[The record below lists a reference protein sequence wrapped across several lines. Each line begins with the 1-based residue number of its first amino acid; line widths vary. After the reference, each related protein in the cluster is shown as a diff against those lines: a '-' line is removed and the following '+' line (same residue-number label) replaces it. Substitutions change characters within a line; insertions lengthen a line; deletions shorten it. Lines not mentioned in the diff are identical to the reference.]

1 MKKCISKS
9 VSLTLILAFAKQV
22 AMTDALHRWATAC
35 SALSSSSRSS
45 RMVFKGIMCFALIV
59 FFVSC
64 RSMRSIPTTKSN
76 DSVTFVH
83 EKASID
89 TIYLRDSVFISE
101 RQRGDTVYLT
111 RTEWRDR
118 WRTRIE
124 RDTVVDVRVEKEV
137 VQLPPE
143 RYVPKFYK
151 WCTGL
156 LFAIGLSAF
165 GYWLLKWWL
174 TRYL

>member
-1 MKKCISKS
+1 MP
-9 VSLTLILAFAKQV
+9 VTN
-22 AMTDALHRWATAC
+22 
-35 SALSSSSRSS
+35 
-45 RMVFKGIMCFALIV
+45 
-59 FFVSC
+59 
-64 RSMRSIPTTKSN
+64 SN

-143 RYVPKFYK
+143 RYIPKFYK

-156 LFAIGLSAF
+156 LFAIGLLAI
-165 GYWLLKWWL
+165 GYGLLKWWL
-174 TRYL
+174 KRGI

>member
-1 MKKCISKS
+1 MP
-9 VSLTLILAFAKQV
+9 VTN
-22 AMTDALHRWATAC
+22 
-35 SALSSSSRSS
+35 
-45 RMVFKGIMCFALIV
+45 
-59 FFVSC
+59 
-64 RSMRSIPTTKSN
+64 SN

-89 TIYLRDSVFISE
+89 TIYLRDSIFISE

-156 LFAIGLSAF
+156 LLAFLVLAIGRLALKR
-165 GYWLLKWWL
+165 WL
-174 TRYL
+174 